1 MPTDIIVCL
10 LSNITERTKMDDEE
24 NAEARAA
31 SGRRIAGIVTGSFS
45 VVVLL
50 AAVSYAVMVSVVNWV
65 TVGLLS
71 YPVGGVAPF
80 VVITGAIL
88 TIPIVVP
95 TVLVSVRMAT

>member
-1 MPTDIIVCL
+1 
-10 LSNITERTKMDDEE
+10 MDDEG
-24 NAEARAA
+24 NTEAGGV
-31 SGRRIAGIVTGSFS
+31 SGGRIAGIVTGSFS

>member
-1 MPTDIIVCL
+1 
-10 LSNITERTKMDDEE
+10 MDDEG
-24 NAEARAA
+24 NTKDGGV